1 MTKTVDNVSELVRMA
16 KHPFRG
22 SENRTAKCEKSRYER
37 RKIKGYLKLGN
48 WLMEAEA

>member
-1 MTKTVDNVSELVRMA
+1 MTKSIENMSELVRSA

-22 SENRTAKCEKSRYER
+22 SESRSNKCEKSRYER
-37 RKIKGYLKLGN
+37 RKIKEYLKLGN